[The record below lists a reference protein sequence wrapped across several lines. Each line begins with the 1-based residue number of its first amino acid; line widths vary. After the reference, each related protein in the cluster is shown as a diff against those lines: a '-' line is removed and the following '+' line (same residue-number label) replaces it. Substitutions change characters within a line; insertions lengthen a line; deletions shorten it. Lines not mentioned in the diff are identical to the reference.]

1 MDRADKPKARSLPD
15 IRMRIAKVGQEDLA
29 YVQEDNQATTWAGC
43 GCVLLAAVTT
53 ARSAISLADF
63 TGFPQEFT
71 ELVLEIM
78 QLLELSSDSSFG
90 RLRELVRDIA
100 ADSAD
105 IKLALESALET
116 FLKKS
121 IPLIHELERAR
132 NYRVLGGGRQN
143 WVDDGELCLM
153 LEQLEEQR
161 SFPSSGR

>member
-1 MDRADKPKARSLPD
+1 VRPR
-15 IRMRIAKVGQEDLA
+15 RQ
-29 YVQEDNQATTWAGC
+29 QATTWASC
-43 GCVLLAAVTT
+43 GCVLLAAAVTT

-63 TGFPQEFT
+63 TGFAQEFT

-90 RLRELVRDIA
+90 RLRVLVGDIA

-105 IKLALESALET
+105 IKPALESALET
-116 FLKKS
+116 FLNKS
-121 IPLIHELERAR
+121 IPLVHELERAR

-153 LEQLEEQR
+153 LEQLEER
-161 SFPSSGR
+161 YSIDDFGAV